1 MDFAKKRNKR
11 LPNLMEDGDLVVIYE
26 RHDAL
31 DHFYIQ
37 KGQIFQNKFG
47 AFHHADFIGKPF
59 GSKIFSR
66 SASKWIYALEPTPE
80 LWNAAVHV
88 GRRKNS

>member
-1 MDFAKKRNKR
+1 
-11 LPNLMEDGDLVVIYE
+11 MEDGDLVVVYE

-31 DHFYIQ
+31 DHFYIR

-47 AFHHADFIGKPF
+47 AFYHSDFIGKPF
-59 GSKIFSR
+59 GSKVYSR
-66 SASKWIYALEPTPE
+66 TKSKWIYALEPTPE

-88 GRRKNS
+88 